1 MLSDKIAFI
10 VGTIDDNNS
19 AYMIPVTFTRFNTG
33 KLLRYSQISAFHS
46 TGYQVFDLD
55 CFEIDE
61 DETDRLSHV
70 VFIDPKPGRKARRK
84 HTIPLISMPFGILGF
99 ENKTAP
105 LPY

>member
-19 AYMIPVTFTRFNTG
+19 AYMIPVTFTRFNSG

-61 DETDRLSHV
+61 DETDRLAHV

-84 HTIPLISMPFGILGF
+84 HGLYADVM
-99 ENKTAP
+99 TA
-105 LPY
+105 LEYKWLFYTFIVE